1 MSRTAADFFCTVR
14 MKLAFQNKNNS
25 QDTDAVVKKDSVMK
39 RIVRSFVSFSKGAWQ
54 NRTVLVSQAAAS
66 VISVVIV
73 VSFFSLYR
81 NDLLTVTPA
90 SLSADQQE
98 SLDSVCREKFPSSI
112 ISALPYEH
120 EQPELDLSAESAIL
134 IDSANGCILYEKNAD
149 EMIPPASMTKLVA
162 MFVVEQEIA
171 TGRISYDDVVPLLED
186 CWAINQ
192 PWDSSLMYLAE
203 GQRVTLDELLQG
215 LSVMSGSD
223 AAYALADYT
232 SGSMDAFLERMN
244 NEVASLGL
252 TNTHFVEPSGYSE
265 LNMTTA
271 RDFVQFSRVYIERY
285 PDSLEK
291 YHSLRS
297 FTYPKEENLPED
309 LTPAQIARGSGSWYI
324 PYSPRTKSNTNPL
337 LDLLEGCDGLKTG
350 YIDES
355 GYNLALTAK
364 RNGTR
369 FLSITMRG
377 QGENSREGNE
387 FRIKDGTELMEY
399 AFGNYTTV
407 QPEKADDIPVI
418 VSCGLDGELFLVQAQ
433 NPALTVPHIH
443 DLTADTPQDE
453 IVLTRTV
460 DVPSYVCAPVHA
472 GDFLGTVTYSYMG
485 TVLETVP
492 LVADRDIEKAD
503 DIKCLLDRIV
513 LRKL

>member
-1 MSRTAADFFCTVR
+1 
-14 MKLAFQNKNNS
+14 MKFVFGKKEDT
-25 QDTDAVVKKDSVMK
+25 QDTVAREKESTMKK
-39 RIVRSFVSFSKGAWQ
+39 IVRGVAAFVKGAWQ
-54 NRTVLVSQAAAS
+54 QQIVLVSQGVAT
-66 VISVVIV
+66 VLVLTLVL
-73 VSFFSLYR
+73 SFFSLYR
-81 NDLLTVTPA
+81 KDLLTVTPA
-90 SLSADQQE
+90 TLTAAQQTT
-98 SLDSVCREKFPSSI
+98 LDDICSVRFPSTI
-112 ISALPYEH
+112 ISALPYDQQ
-120 EQPELDLSAESAIL
+120 QPDLDISAKSAIL
-134 IDSANGCILYEKNAD
+134 IDSSNGNILYEKNAD
-149 EMIPPASMTKLVA
+149 EPIPPASMTKLVA
-162 MFVVEQEIA
+162 MYVVEQEIA
-171 TGRISYDDVVPLLED
+171 TGRISYDDVVPLPED

-215 LSVMSGSD
+215 LSVMSGND

-244 NEVASLGL
+244 NEVAALGL

-271 RDFVQFSRVYIERY
+271 REFIQFSRIYIERY

-369 FLSITMRG
+369 FLSVTMGG
-377 QGENSREGNE
+377 QGDNSREGNA
-387 FRIKDGTELMEY
+387 FRIQDGTELMEY

-407 QPEKADDIPVI
+407 QPEPVENIPVI
-418 VSCGLDGELFLVQAQ
+418 VSCGLEGDELFLIQAE
-433 NPALTVPHIH
+433 NPAITVPHING
-443 DLTADTPQDE
+443 LTEETPQEE
-453 IVLTRTV
+453 IELTRTV
-460 DVPSYVCAPVHA
+460 DVPPYVRAPVYA
-472 GDFLGTVTYSYMG
+472 GDFLGTVTYSYEG

-492 LVADRDIEKAD
+492 LIADRDITEAG
-503 DIKCLLDRIV
+503 DIKKLMDRIV